1 MSIHSVSDTPT
12 PLEYGSELHE
22 PAWSCHGNIAQR
34 LRLDAASLS
43 PVNLQQPLDQT
54 VEDLLHTHGLDMT
67 LLELERQM
75 HRVRRLY
82 ASQLAEAFDD
92 GDRSTAVVC
101 GVDRRLADPRS
112 AALFVRDEV
121 K

>member
-1 MSIHSVSDTPT
+1 MSIDFANDTPT
-12 PLEYGSELHE
+12 HPRFGSEQHE
-22 PAWSCHGNIAQR
+22 PASPCQENIVRR

-43 PVNLQQPLDQT
+43 HVNLQMPLDQT

-82 ASQLAEAFDD
+82 ASQLAEAYDD
-92 GDRSTAVVC
+92 GDRAAVVVR
-101 GVDRRLADPRS
+101 GNHSHPARDRD